1 MNQPPKEFK
10 RIPAEQLRS
19 FGSACLQAAGMTDQH
34 AAQLADLLT
43 NSDLRGV
50 RSHDLARSSATAA
63 ASVTKTPIPIP
74 LYKSSPRPI
83 PTSTLTAMAA
93 SATLRPCWPPKKP

>member
-1 MNQPPKEFK
+1 MNQPPEEFK

-50 RSHDLARSSATAA
+50 RSHGPVWLYRGYAPAA
-63 ASVTKTPIPIP
+63 AGQGLIMLLQMPIIEE
-74 LYKSSPRPI
+74 LRR
-83 PTSTLTAMAA
+83 LLGVAA
-93 SATLRPCWPPKKP
+93 I